1 MWAILEG
8 ICKMI
13 ITKQLDEL
21 KNLKQWVCFKKE
33 TRNGKITKIPKN
45 PATGDNASS
54 NNPNTWGTY
63 KQAVEAAARFN
74 YDGVGFNLVGGYFAI
89 DLDHVID
96 RESNR
101 IEPYAISILKL
112 MNSYTEISPSGTGLH
127 IICKG
132 EKPQGRSRND
142 KLEIYQAITNS
153 DGTISNGRYITVTGN
168 VYIDRPIENRTKEAA
183 ELFNRYFKEEKAEPH
198 PVATSGTD
206 QSDAE
211 IINKALR
218 ARNGATFAALW
229 QGDYTAYPSQSEA
242 DLALCNLLAYW
253 TQGDADRIDSLFR
266 QSGLYDNMKTEKG
279 GIKKWDKKRGAI
291 TYGQLTINKALE
303 NYTPYAPKSGHTE
316 ALYNNHSIIT
326 NERKNALEQANN
338 EPSNVLQYL
347 QGGYLKKSI
356 QEYSKHKD
364 RKTGYSNLDSVQ
376 PLYPGLYVL
385 GAISSLGK
393 TTFLHQMADQIAK
406 AGDHV
411 LYFSLEQSKLEMITK
426 GLARIT
432 AQQNINTAV
441 SAIDIRRGNITP
453 AVENAIKQ
461 YETFA
466 GNINVIEC
474 SFNTN
479 IDYIVNTVKEF
490 IDKTG
495 ITPVVIVDYLQIIP
509 PSDTR
514 LNTKDAV
521 DMHVRA
527 FKQLQRN
534 NNLVLFLISSL
545 NRSNYLTPVDFESFK
560 ETGGIEFTA
569 DVVMGLQL
577 ACMNENNI
585 FNKEGQ
591 VKEKRDAIK
600 EAKKAIPRDIE
611 LVILKNRYG
620 IANYSCRFTYNPVYD
635 LFTEN
640 TQEEKPQINTKRI

>member
-1 MWAILEG
+1 
-8 ICKMI
+8 MI
-13 ITKQLDEL
+13 ITKHLDEL

-33 TRNGKITKIPKN
+33 LRNDKVTKIPKN
-45 PATGDNASS
+45 PATGYNASS

-63 KQAVEAAARFN
+63 DQAIEAEKKYN

-96 RESNR
+96 PESKT
-101 IEPYAISILKL
+101 IEPYAINILKL
-112 MNSYTEISPSGTGLH
+112 MNSYTEVSPSGTGLH

-142 KLEIYQAITNS
+142 KLEIYQAITNR

-168 VYIDRPIENRTKEAA
+168 VYIDKPIENRTKEAA
-183 ELFNRYFKEEKAEPH
+183 ELFNRYFKEEKAEPQH
-198 PVATSGTD
+198 VGTPGTN

-253 TQGDADRIDSLFR
+253 TNGDAAKIDSLYR
-266 QSGLYDNMKTEKG
+266 QSGLYENMKTEKG
-279 GIKKWDKKRGAI
+279 GVKKWDIKRGAT
-291 TYGQLTINKALE
+291 TYGRLTINKALQ
-303 NYTPYAPKSGHTE
+303 NYTPYTKNSDTVE
-316 ALYNNHSIIT
+316 RFNNDYSIIT
-326 NERKNALEQANN
+326 QERKNTLEN
-338 EPSNVLQYL
+338 ENRTPSNVLKYL

-356 QEYSKHKD
+356 EEYSQYKD
-364 RKTGYSNLDSVQ
+364 RKTGYSNLDSLQ

-393 TTFLHQMADQIAK
+393 TTFLHQMADQLAK

-411 LYFSLEQSKLEMITK
+411 LYFSLEQSKLEMVTK

-432 AQQNINTAV
+432 AQQNISTAI
-441 SAIDIRRGNITP
+441 SAIDIRRGTITP
-453 AVENAIKQ
+453 AVENAIKE

-466 GNINVIEC
+466 ENINVIEC
-474 SFNTN
+474 DFNTN
-479 IDYIVNTVKEF
+479 IYDIVSYIKEF
-490 IDKTG
+490 IN
-495 ITPVVIVDYLQIIP
+495 ITKKKPVVIVDYLQIIP
-509 PSDTR
+509 PADTR
-514 LNTKDAV
+514 QNTKDAV

-527 FKQLQRN
+527 FKQLQREN
-534 NNLVLFLISSL
+534 DLVLFLISSL
-545 NRSNYLTPVDFESFK
+545 NRSNYLAPVDFESFK

-577 ACMNENNI
+577 SCMNDDI
-585 FNKEGQ
+585 FNKEGK
-591 VKEKRDAIK
+591 VKEKRDTIK
-600 EAKKAIPRDIE
+600 KAKKAIPRDIE

-620 IANYSCRFTYNPVYD
+620 IANYSCRFNYNPVYD
-635 LFTEN
+635 LFTVNNVNEEN
-640 TQEEKPQINTKRI
+640 ERKQVNKRI